1 MKSIVVVCILVLMCQ
16 SLFSQ
21 VRVHGMVLGKDT
33 TAVIGLPV
41 ANIYS
46 TRVFKDLEDEK
57 RFKRLIYNIKKVYP
71 YAKKAGENYENY
83 LRIIEAEK
91 RRGKQLRAM
100 APIES
105 ELKKEYAAQLKKLTF
120 NQGRLLIKLLD
131 RETKRSSYELIKTF
145 RGGFKAFWWQTFA
158 STFNMSLKTEYD
170 PEGEDWEI
178 ELVVKM
184 IENGQIKL
192 D

>member
-1 MKSIVVVCILVLMCQ
+1 MKSAVVIFIFIMLCQ

-21 VRVHGMVLGKDT
+21 SRVNGMVSGKDT
-33 TAVIGLPV
+33 MAVIGLPV

-46 TRVFKDLEDEK
+46 TRLFKDLEDEK
-57 RFKRLIYNIKKVYP
+57 HFKRLVYNIKKVYP

-83 LRIIEAEK
+83 LRIIEGEK

-105 ELKKEYAAQLKKLTF
+105 ELKKEYSSQLKKLTF
-120 NQGRLLIKLLD
+120 TQGRLLIKLLD
-131 RETKRSSYELIKTF
+131 RETNKSSYDLIKTF

-170 PEGEDWEI
+170 PEGEDWKI
-178 ELVVKM
+178 EYIVKM

>member
-16 SLFSQ
+16 SLFGQ